1 MAARTCPACQRRY
14 AGLVDPDCVICR
26 GAGVLRLG
34 HAGLHKNDPA
44 VVARAIEGYLEAYL
58 RAVDQMLPIG
68 NAKLEALA
76 NAVSELV
83 HAGLILDPLSP
94 SVVPV

>member
-14 AGLVDPDCVICR
+14 AGLVDPECVICQ

-34 HAGLHKNDPA
+34 PAALHKNEPA

-58 RAVDQMLPIG
+58 RSVDQMLPIG
-68 NAKLEALA
+68 NPKLEALG

-83 HAGLILDPLSP
+83 HAGLLADPLTP
-94 SVVPV
+94 VPA